1 MPDDPHPTK
10 APCFLFRLR
19 TTTGVGGA
27 ALVAVRHMSLNVAAV
42 WVFFFFFPHHRPGG
56 ESTFSRRLQSKQKS
70 KQNKMPSKA
79 WSWSFCSDRLIK
91 YST

>member
-42 WVFFFFFPHHRPGG
+42 WVFFFFIFPTTGPVGNRPFLGD
-56 ESTFSRRLQSKQKS
+56 FRV
-70 KQNKMPSKA
+70 NKKA
-79 WSWSFCSDRLIK
+79 NKIK
-91 YST
+91 CQAKHGAGVFAVIA

>member
-42 WVFFFFFPHHRPGG
+42 WGFFFSHHRPGG

>member
-42 WVFFFFFPHHRPGG
+42 WVFFFFFFPPQARWGIDL
-56 ESTFSRRLQSKQKS
+56 FSETSE
-70 KQNKMPSKA
+70 
-79 WSWSFCSDRLIK
+79 
-91 YST
+91 